1 MSAVSRRA
9 AIGAPTTLLLGAA
22 MLAAGA
28 CRAQPAGP
36 AGGARALVAYFSR
49 SGNTRVI
56 AGQLHRELPADLFE
70 IRPSQPYP
78 EDYEQ
83 TVAQASREREAGFR
97 PTLAGRVQNLSAY
110 EVVWLG
116 FPIWGQSVP
125 PPVRAFLATHD
136 LSGKSVRPFITHG
149 GYGLGD
155 SLSVLRADAPGAR
168 LLPAVSM
175 EADQERRTMNQV
187 REWLSKAR
195 PRATNP

>member
-9 AIGAPTTLLLGAA
+9 AIGAPAA
-22 MLAAGA
+22 MMLAAGA
-28 CRAQPAGP
+28 CGAQATRPAGET
-36 AGGARALVAYFSR
+36 RTLVAYFSR

-70 IRPSQPYP
+70 IAPARPYP

-83 TVAQASREREAGFR
+83 TVAQAGREREAGFR
-97 PTLAGRVQNLSAY
+97 PQLAARVPNLSAY
-110 EVVWLG
+110 DTVWLG
-116 FPIWGQSVP
+116 FPIWGQSA
-125 PPVRAFLATHD
+125 PPVIRAFLAAHD
-136 LSGKSVRPFITHG
+136 LSGKTVRPFVTHG

-168 LLPAVSM
+168 FEPAVSM

-187 REWLSKAR
+187 REWLAKAR
-195 PRATNP
+195 PRAANP